1 MATMMRISILLSLV
15 ATVALAAPPPAGTE
29 ASPPCEEDF
38 LGPAALPV
46 PEPLDLGELQWRL
59 PKGVRREGNRIFA
72 SLAPG
77 EEGEEARATAVL
89 DPGLFRERAL
99 HCLRFRIRAKGVGIA
114 RPRVSYRGLKF
125 MLRIDDADGGRS
137 WNGAPNRIG
146 DWGEEEI
153 SFSCEIPASGVAS
166 ATLYLGIEQC
176 AGSVEFDLSSLRAED
191 VGEIQ
196 PPVDRDFRVSYPP
209 AVRDAGPARGV
220 MLAIDLEKISED
232 DFATLE
238 KRGANLAR
246 YQISKDWKKDGGW
259 ESNDDYDA
267 YLDRALDILEER
279 VLPWAG
285 RHGVRI
291 VVDLHATPGA
301 RTAAEENRIFHER
314 RYAEHFVRVW
324 RRIAGRFK
332 GDRRIY
338 GYDLVNEPM
347 QKAPAPYSYLA
358 VQRAAALAIRSVDP
372 DATII
377 VAANGYGHPG
387 GFRTL
392 SPLRLDNVVYTTPCY
407 APTAFT
413 MQGIHDRKREGLAGW
428 PDPEKGWDKE
438 CIRKALE
445 PVLEFSREHD
455 ARILVGEFSAI
466 TWAPGAENYIRD
478 CIEVFEEYGWDW
490 CYHAFREWDGWSV
503 EKTWADYDPATMR
516 DRYEPSDDNPR
527 KRALLD
533 GFRRN
538 AAPRESAGT
547 GDGPTEPD
555 PRPSEE
561 AAAPADRP

>member
-1 MATMMRISILLSLV
+1 MKTASVLLCAAFAAGAAIAATP
-15 ATVALAAPPPAGTE
+15 AAETEAPP
-29 ASPPCEEDF
+29 SNVEEL
-38 LGPAALPV
+38 LGPAALPS
-46 PEPLDLGELQWRL
+46 PEPVGLGDLQWNL
-59 PKGVRREGNRIFA
+59 PKSVRREGDRIFA

-89 DPGLFRERAL
+89 DPALFRGLEL
-99 HCLRFRIRAKGVGIA
+99 HCLRFRIRARGAGIA
-114 RPRVSYRGLKF
+114 KPRVSYRGLKF
-125 MLRIDDADGGRS
+125 MLRIDDADGGRN
-137 WNGAPNRIG
+137 WPGAPNRIG

-153 SFSCEIPASGVAS
+153 AFTCEIPASGVAA

-176 AGSVEFDLSSLRAED
+176 AGSVEFDLASLRAED

-196 PPVDRDFRVSYPP
+196 PPVDRDFRVAYPP

-238 KRGANLAR
+238 KWGANLAR
-246 YQISKDWKKDGGW
+246 YQISKDWKKAGGW

-285 RHGVRI
+285 KHGVRI

-324 RRIAGRFK
+324 RRIAGRFR

-358 VQRAAALAIRSVDP
+358 VQRAAALAIRSADP

-392 SPLRLDNVVYTTPCY
+392 SPLRLDNVVYTTHCY

-413 MQGIHDRKREGLAGW
+413 MQGLRGDRREGLARR
-428 PDPEKGWDKE
+428 PDPEKGWDKD

-445 PVLEFSREHD
+445 PVLAFSKEHD
-455 ARILVGEFSAI
+455 ARIFVGEFSAI
-466 TWAPGAENYIRD
+466 TWAPGADAYIRD

-503 EKTWADYDPATMR
+503 EKTWVEYDPATMR

-533 GFRRN
+533 GLAGRLS
-538 AAPRESAGT
+538 PSAT
-547 GDGPTEPD
+547 PD
-555 PRPSEE
+555 
-561 AAAPADRP
+561 

>member
-1 MATMMRISILLSLV
+1 MACILDRMTKPLQIPFLLSL
-15 ATVALAAPPPAGTE
+15 AAILGIAASAAGTE
-29 ASPPCEEDF
+29 ANPPSVGDF

-46 PEPLDLGELQWRL
+46 PEPLDLGELKWKL
-59 PKGVRREGNRIFA
+59 PKRVRREGNRIFA

-89 DPGLFRERAL
+89 DPALFRGRAL
-99 HCLRFRIRAKGVGIA
+99 HCLRFRIRAKGSGIA
-114 RPRVSYRGLKF
+114 RPRVPYHGLKF
-125 MLRIDDADGGRS
+125 MLRIGDSG
-137 WNGAPNRIG
+137 WNSAPNRIG

-153 SFSCEIPASGVAS
+153 SFSCEIPASGVES
-166 ATLYLGIEQC
+166 ATLYLGIERC

-238 KRGANLAR
+238 KWGANLAR
-246 YQISKDWKKDGGW
+246 YQISKDWKKAGGW

-285 RHGVRI
+285 KHGVRI

-392 SPLRLDNVVYTTPCY
+392 SPLRLDNVVYTTHCY

-413 MQGIHDRKREGLAGW
+413 MQGLRNGKREGLARW

-438 CIRKALE
+438 YLRKALE

-503 EKTWADYDPATMR
+503 EKTWVERDPATMR
-516 DRYEPSDDNPR
+516 DRYAPSDDNPR

-547 GDGPTEPD
+547 GDGPTEPG
-555 PRPSEE
+555 P
-561 AAAPADRP
+561 